1 MNQAPAVSFP
11 TTRSRRHLQSI
22 VALIVGAGLAAF
34 FLGQRQSLSH
44 WELLAVT
51 CTLLVAA
58 AHALRDWHQSPVG
71 RLHWDGQCW
80 RWSEFGEQSLCH
92 LVVRIDWQ
100 SGLLVS
106 VKSPGQT
113 TTWLWLDASSD
124 GANWNHLRRA
134 VFSRRGISANDDQIE
149 PKHGDIA

>member
-11 TTRSRRHLQSI
+11 TTRSYRHLLCI
-22 VALIVGAGLAAF
+22 VALTISAGLTAS
-34 FLGQRQSLSH
+34 FLGHKQSLSS

-58 AHALRDWHQSPVG
+58 AHAFRDWLQSPVG

-80 RWSEFGEQSLCH
+80 RWSEFGEQSACD

-124 GANWNHLRRA
+124 GANWNRLRRA
-134 VFSRRGISANDDQIE
+134 VFSRHSISANDDQIE